1 MSRVKIG
8 LFLILTALL
17 ASCATQRRCN
27 LKFPVH
33 SSRDSIYVEKL
44 KEIPIYLKGD
54 TVKIDV
60 PVNCPDQDI
69 VSIEN
74 GKLKQQIK
82 ILNGKLVSKTEI
94 KPDTVIVNT
103 VETIT
108 KTVEVKVPEPIKV
121 VPKFY
126 KYCTFGFIGIVL
138 IAAIYFFLK
147 WKVKILTLFK

>member
-1 MSRVKIG
+1 MSKVKIG
-8 LFLILTALL
+8 LFLILTVLL
-17 ASCATQRRCN
+17 ASCATQRRCS
-27 LKFPVH
+27 LKFPVQ

-44 KEIPIYLKGD
+44 KEVPVYLKGD

>member
-1 MSRVKIG
+1 MRKIA
-8 LFLILTALL
+8 LFLILTVLL
-17 ASCATQRRCN
+17 ASCATQRRCS
-27 LKFPVH
+27 LKFPVQ

-44 KEIPIYLKGD
+44 KEVPVYLKGD

-94 KPDTVIVNT
+94 KPDTVIINT
-103 VETIT
+103 VETVT
-108 KTVEVKVPEPIKV
+108 NTVEVKVPEPVKV

-126 KYCTFGFIGIVL
+126 KYCTFGFIGIIL
-138 IAAIYFFLK
+138 IAGIYFFLK
-147 WKVKILTLFK
+147 WKVKILSLFR